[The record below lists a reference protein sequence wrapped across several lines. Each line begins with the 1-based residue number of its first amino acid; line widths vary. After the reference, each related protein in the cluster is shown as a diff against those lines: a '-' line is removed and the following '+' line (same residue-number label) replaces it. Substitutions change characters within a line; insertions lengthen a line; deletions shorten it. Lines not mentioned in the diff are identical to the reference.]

1 MPALKRSAST
11 NPWEDLKYNGP
22 TPMKKR
28 KIAPKKE
35 NLGRITGN
43 IPAGKTTLA
52 LAPGPFTGKK
62 YVTFLYENALQQIAG
77 AANVMTAV
85 CKPNDMFDFD
95 NSGDAGNKQPLYY
108 DTLLTASGPYK
119 QYKVLS
125 WKTTYWFVNTSTCA
139 VDIFVSPPIA
149 ATSEFDSLAEA
160 DNFPGVKRLR
170 LTPGTGSRSYG
181 SITIK
186 GNVKDVFPTG
196 STDMGLIGAYN
207 ASPANIVYQAVLV
220 RGSDG
225 STAPS
230 IYWSVKHEA
239 YTELS
244 YVDSIVS

>member
-1 MPALKRSAST
+1 MPATKRKTLDDSF
-11 NPWEDLKYNGP
+11 KV
-22 TPMKKR
+22 MKKR
-28 KIAPKKE
+28 KTAKAND
-35 NLGRITGN
+35 NLGKITGKV
-43 IPAGKTTLA
+43 PSTKTTLA
-52 LAPGPFTGKK
+52 LAPGPFTNKK

-85 CKPNDMFDFD
+85 CKPNDMYDFD

-119 QYKVLS
+119 QYKVIS

-139 VDIFVSPPIA
+139 VDIFISPPTA
-149 ATSEFDSLAEA
+149 ATAEFDSLAEA

-170 LTPGTGSRSYG
+170 LTPGTGSKSYG
-181 SITIK
+181 SISIK
-186 GNVKDVFPTG
+186 GHVADVFPAYIN
-196 STDMGLIGAYN
+196 DANLIGAYN
-207 ASPANIVYQAVLV
+207 TSPANIVYQTVLV

-239 YTELS
+239 YTELQ
-244 YVDSIVS
+244 YLDSIVS